1 MYRIIDKQ
9 KLAPTIRRIVVEAP
23 YVTRHAKAGQFIM
36 LRVEDE
42 GERIP
47 MTIADFDRKKGS
59 VTVIYQV
66 VGATTKKLDQ
76 LEAGDELRDFVGPL
90 GRHSKIEGLK
100 RALVIGGG
108 VGCAIAYPTA
118 KALFEQETYVDAIIG
133 FRNRE
138 LVILEDEFVRVTDHL
153 DVMTDDGSYENKGF
167 VTDRLKEVLEAGTR
181 YDEVF
186 AIGPVI
192 MMKRVSE
199 ITKPYGI
206 KTTVSMNP
214 IMVDGTG
221 MCGGCR
227 LTVGSETKFACVD
240 GPEFDGHQV
249 DFDEVMRRNRMYAD
263 EEKKRYEK
271 TCRLFKG
278 NSHDQ

>member
-1 MYRIIDKQ
+1 MYRIINKQ
-9 KLAPTIRRIVVEAP
+9 KLAPTIRRIDVEAP

-36 LRVEDE
+36 LRVDEE

-47 MTIADFDRKKGS
+47 MTIADFDRKKGI

-76 LEAGDELRDFVGPL
+76 LEAGDELHDFVGPL
-90 GRHSKIEGLK
+90 GRPSKIEGLK

-108 VGCAIAYPTA
+108 VGCAIAYPTS
-118 KALFEQETYVDAIIG
+118 KALFEQGTHVDAIIG
-133 FRNRE
+133 FRNKD
-138 LVILEDEFVRVTDHL
+138 LVILEHDFVRVTNHL
-153 DVMTDDGSYENKGF
+153 DVMTDDGSYQNKGF
-167 VTDRLKEVLEAGTR
+167 VTDRLAELLKDGRR

-186 AIGPVI
+186 AIGPLI

-199 ITKPYGI
+199 ITRPYGI

-227 LTVGSETKFACVD
+227 LTVGLETKFACVD

-249 DFDEVMRRNRMYAD
+249 DFDEVMRRNRMYVD
-263 EEKKRYEK
+263 EEKKRYEA
-271 TCRLFKG
+271 TCRLFRGK
-278 NSHDQ
+278 SHDQ

>member
-1 MYRIIDKQ
+1 MYRIINKQ
-9 KLAPTIRRIVVEAP
+9 KLALTIRRIDVEAP

-36 LRVEDE
+36 LRVDEE

-47 MTIADFDRKKGS
+47 MTIADFDRKKGI

-76 LEAGDELRDFVGPL
+76 LEAGDELHDFVGPL
-90 GRHSKIEGLK
+90 GRPSKIEGLK

-108 VGCAIAYPTA
+108 VGCAIAYPTS
-118 KALFEQETYVDAIIG
+118 KALFEQGTHVDAIIG
-133 FRNRE
+133 FRNKD
-138 LVILEDEFVRVTDHL
+138 LVILEHDFVRVTNHL
-153 DVMTDDGSYENKGF
+153 DVMTDDGSYQNKGF
-167 VTDRLKEVLEAGTR
+167 VTDRLAELLKDGRR

-186 AIGPVI
+186 AIGPLI

-199 ITKPYGI
+199 ITRPYGI

-227 LTVGSETKFACVD
+227 LTVGLETKFACVD

-249 DFDEVMRRNRMYAD
+249 DFDEVMRRNRMYVD
-263 EEKKRYEK
+263 EEKKRYEA
-271 TCRLFKG
+271 TCRLFRGK
-278 NSHDQ
+278 SHDQ